1 MYNWN
6 SENIERNGYLEKFEN
21 WNGSSMKMLASLCH
35 ASFTLFLSLS
45 GSFSGSS
52 AKCVSSHTMVAFSW
66 LLFGTGPIHNSSCIH
81 RCRRWSPAHSAARAP
96 PPPCCPSWLVGRSVP
111 WCTWYSIHFSPSVI
125 MCVTWFSSTALYTGR
140 IRGSGLSQMPW
151 HHF

>member
-1 MYNWN
+1 MVTLK
-6 SENIERNGYLEKFEN
+6 SSKIEMGLQWRCWLHCAT
-21 WNGSSMKMLASLCH
+21 LASL
-35 ASFTLFLSLS
+35 SFSLFLALSQARQPNVCHHILWWLFLGFSLELGQS
-45 GSFSGSS
+45 IIPH
-52 AKCVSSHTMVAFSW
+52 VSIAAAATV
-66 LLFGTGPIHNSSCIH
+66 GH
-81 RCRRWSPAHSAARAP
+81 RHIAPRAP
-96 PPPCCPSWLVGRSVP
+96 PPPSCCPSWLVGRSVP